1 MAHQNYTYR
10 VQQVP
15 AYLSLNQVAEFLV
28 TASHS
33 LGPVENI
40 TVCSLAPSLGF
51 TSYSTHITKT
61 ATITFKHTP
70 SIFENDEDQ
79 WSIPSD
85 HDKWSRNL
93 VFDTHFKGFT
103 ALNDVRAGEKQLE

>member
-1 MAHQNYTYR
+1 MAHQNRTYR
-10 VQQVP
+10 IQQVP
-15 AYLSLNQVAEFLV
+15 AYLSLNKVAEFLV

-33 LGPVENI
+33 LGPVEDI

-51 TSYSTHITKT
+51 TSYSITKT

-70 SIFENDEDQ
+70 SIFENDEEQ
-79 WSIPSD
+79 WSIPSN

-103 ALNDVRAGEKQLE
+103 PLNDVRAEENQIE